1 MQSEVVTLSKVK
13 EFASKLSV
21 WAHLAT
27 VGADG
32 EPDVVPVHPCWEGDV
47 VWVMVGTDS
56 VKSRNVSVNDRV
68 AMHWQVTENG
78 DGVEVWG
85 RATVLAD
92 LETKRRL
99 WTGVF
104 DYDLNAFAPG
114 GPDESPDTAFMR
126 IDVDRAV
133 ILRMYGAAG
142 IERWA
147 RP

>member
-1 MQSEVVTLSKVK
+1 MTGTTKLSDVRN
-13 EFASKLSV
+13 FASGLSV

-32 EPDVVPVHPCWEGDV
+32 EPDVVPVHPCWEGEV
-47 VWVMVGTDS
+47 LWVMVGTDS
-56 VKSRNVSVNDRV
+56 VKTRNVASNERV

-78 DGVEVWG
+78 DGVEIWG
-85 RATVLAD
+85 RATVVSD

-99 WTGVF
+99 WKGVF
-104 DYDLNAFAPG
+104 DYDLDAFAPG
-114 GPDESPDTAFMR
+114 GPDNSPTTAFMR

-142 IERWA
+142 VERWN
-147 RP
+147 RS

>member
-1 MQSEVVTLSKVK
+1 MTGTTTLSEVRK
-13 EFASKLSV
+13 FASGLSV

-32 EPDVVPVHPCWEGDV
+32 EPDVVPVHPCWEGEV
-47 VWVMVGTDS
+47 LWVMVGTDS
-56 VKSRNVSVNDRV
+56 VKTRNVASNERV

-78 DGVEVWG
+78 DGVEIWG
-85 RATVLAD
+85 RATVVSD

-99 WTGVF
+99 WKGVF
-104 DYDLNAFAPG
+104 DYDLDAFAPG
-114 GPDESPDTAFMR
+114 GPDNSPTTAFMR

-142 IERWA
+142 VERWN
-147 RP
+147 RS

>member
-1 MQSEVVTLSKVK
+1 MSESVSLSKVRDA
-13 EFASKLSV
+13 ASKLSV

-27 VGADG
+27 VGSDG

-47 VWVMVGTDS
+47 LWVMVGTDS
-56 VKSRNVSVNDRV
+56 VKSRNVAANDRV

-99 WTGVF
+99 WNGVF

-114 GPDESPDTAFMR
+114 GPDDSPDTAFMR

-142 IERWA
+142 VERW
-147 RP
+147 RRS

>member
-1 MQSEVVTLSKVK
+1 MTGTTTLSDVRN
-13 EFASKLSV
+13 FASGLSV

-32 EPDVVPVHPCWEGDV
+32 EPDVVPVHPCWEGEV
-47 VWVMVGTDS
+47 LWVMVGTDS
-56 VKSRNVSVNDRV
+56 VKTRNVASNERV

-78 DGVEVWG
+78 DGVEIWG
-85 RATVLAD
+85 RATVMSD

-99 WTGVF
+99 WKGVF
-104 DYDLNAFAPG
+104 DYDLDAFAPG
-114 GPDESPDTAFMR
+114 GPDNSPTTAFMR

-142 IERWA
+142 VERWN
-147 RP
+147 RS

>member
-1 MQSEVVTLSKVK
+1 MTGTTTLSDVRN
-13 EFASKLSV
+13 FASGLSV

-32 EPDVVPVHPCWEGDV
+32 EPDVVPVHPCWEGEV
-47 VWVMVGTDS
+47 LWVMVGTDS
-56 VKSRNVSVNDRV
+56 VKTRNVASNERV

-78 DGVEVWG
+78 DGVEIWG
-85 RATVLAD
+85 RATVLSD

-99 WTGVF
+99 WKGVF
-104 DYDLNAFAPG
+104 DYDLDAFAPG
-114 GPDESPDTAFMR
+114 GPDNSPTTAFMR

-142 IERWA
+142 VERWN
-147 RP
+147 RS